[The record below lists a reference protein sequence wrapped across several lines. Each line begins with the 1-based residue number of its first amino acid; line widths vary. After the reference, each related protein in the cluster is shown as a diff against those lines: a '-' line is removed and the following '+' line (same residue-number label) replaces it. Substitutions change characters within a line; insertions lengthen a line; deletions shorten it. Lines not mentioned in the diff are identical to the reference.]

1 MRWPLGVS
9 VNDNLQVLDL
19 QRALLEVSPERRA
32 LAQSY
37 RREIDQRQ
45 SVAAYLLLK
54 EALRSQY
61 GIAGNPQL
69 ALGPNGKPFLP
80 DYPGIHFNLSHCRR
94 AVACAVAESPVGVD
108 IEVIAPVDAEVA
120 RQVLSATER
129 REVERADAPE
139 VAFARLWTRKEAVV
153 KLTGEGIDR
162 QRLPNLL
169 AEVEGIKLETVENRA
184 GGYVLTLATR
194 VVAKTGKI

>member
-9 VNDNLQVLDL
+9 VNDDLQVLDL

-37 RREIDQRQ
+37 RLEIDRRQ

-61 GIAGNPQL
+61 GISDNPQL

-169 AEVEGIKLETVENRA
+169 AEVEGVKLETVENRA
-184 GGYVLTLATR
+184 GGYLLTLATR
-194 VVAKTGKI
+194 VVAKTEKI